1 MGRKGKWASVG
12 SGIQQLSRNS
22 GRVVSVRVGSVIL

>member
-1 MGRKGKWASVG
+1 MGHKGKWASVG
-12 SGIQQLSRNS
+12 PGIRHLSRNS